1 MSRPRYDYSAL
12 RALPLLLALPLA
24 PLNAAT
30 PQATTPPAAT
40 ALELASL
47 RGQVVYVDFWASWC
61 GPCRH
66 SFPWLQQMQRT
77 YGASGFSVVTDNV
90 DHERSVAE
98 RFLAA
103 YGPAMD
109 VRYDPEG
116 SLAQQYGV
124 QGMPTSFLIDRQGR
138 QRFLHK
144 GFVGSDTPTY
154 EQQIRT
160 LLAEG
165 TQGSTP

>member
-1 MSRPRYDYSAL
+1 MSRPRNDYSAL

-24 PLNAAT
+24 PLHAAT
-30 PQATTPPAAT
+30 PTP

-66 SFPWLQQMQRT
+66 SFPWLQQMQRS
-77 YGASGFSVVTDNV
+77 YGADGFTVVTINV
-90 DHERSVAE
+90 DHERADAE
-98 RFLAA
+98 RFLKAF
-103 YGPAMD
+103 GPTLD

>member
-1 MSRPRYDYSAL
+1 MTRPRFDSTSL
-12 RALPLLLALPLA
+12 RALSLLAALTPLA
-24 PLNAAT
+24 PLHAAT
-30 PQATTPPAAT
+30 THAAP

-66 SFPWLQQMQRT
+66 SFPWLQQMQRS
-77 YGASGFSVVTDNV
+77 YGADGFTVVTINV
-90 DHERSVAE
+90 DHERADAE
-98 RFLAA
+98 RFLKAF
-103 YGPAMD
+103 GPTLD

-144 GFVGSDTPTY
+144 GFVGSDVPTY

-165 TQGSTP
+165 QPPGSPAGKQ

>member
-1 MSRPRYDYSAL
+1 MPDRPVSSASSASL
-12 RALPLLLALPLA
+12 LLLLAVASIEPA
-24 PLNAAT
+24 RAT
-30 PQATTPPAAT
+30 P

-66 SFPWLQQMQRT
+66 SFPWMQQMLRT
-77 YGASGFSVVTDNV
+77 YGPGGFSVVTINV
-90 DHERSVAE
+90 DRERADAE
-98 RFLAA
+98 RFLKA
-103 YGPAMD
+103 YGPALD

-116 SLAQQYGV
+116 NLARQYGV

-144 GFVGSDTPTY
+144 GFVGSDAPTY

-165 TQGSTP
+165 PQDAAARGAR